1 MIWNVILLI
10 PTYNNVII
18 MQKILNTKNSE
29 KGFTLIEL
37 LVVIAIIGILSS
49 IVLVSLNTAR
59 QKGNDAA
66 VQSNI
71 NTIRTQAAL
80 DYSSNNNS
88 YGTLSLTTVNVSTSP
103 VTQSGAP
110 GTAVAI
116 FGSTGDSRVALAL
129 NQAGKSAADKSVT
142 YGSSTDGQSY
152 VVAAKLSTG
161 KYWCVDSAGHTG
173 VSATIPTGIVCK

>member
-1 MIWNVILLI
+1 
-10 PTYNNVII
+10 

-88 YGTLSLTTVNVSTSP
+88 YGTLALTTVNVSTTP
-103 VTQSGAP
+103 ITQNGTP

-129 NQAGKSAADKSVT
+129 NQAGKSASNNSVT
-142 YGSSTDGQSY
+142 YGSNGTDY
-152 VVAAKLSTG
+152 VVAAKLSTS

-173 VSATIPTGIVCK
+173 TSATIPTGIVCP